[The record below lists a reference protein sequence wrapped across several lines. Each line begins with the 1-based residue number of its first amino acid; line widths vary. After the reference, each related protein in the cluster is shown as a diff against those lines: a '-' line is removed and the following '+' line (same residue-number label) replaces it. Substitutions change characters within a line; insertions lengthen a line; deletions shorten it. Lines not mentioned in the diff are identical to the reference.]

1 MNITTSTNPPLY
13 HFQQAHPSFI
23 IFFDITLFLSN
34 LAQYFFPSP
43 SLHNTKSRMISPPH
57 SLFSS
62 ITSSSCPIQL
72 KKEKKRKQ
80 ISESLWWQPNT
91 PLHYK
96 SRMMMINKKKEE
108 ERRPGTGGERGTT
121 GSPLNKFP
129 SLPLFLYTL
138 CSALLRSIRLACF
151 LVFGRRELKPAV
163 GFYTRGIPRSIYDI
177 RALQV
182 RPMFR
187 VIKSVLPIY
196 PKYINFLI

>member
-1 MNITTSTNPPLY
+1 MNITTSTNPPLD
-13 HFQQAHPSFI
+13 HLQQAHPSFI
-23 IFFDITLFLSN
+23 IFFDITRFLSN

-43 SLHNTKSRMISPPH
+43 PLHNTKSRMISPPH

-96 SRMMMINKKKEE
+96 SRMMMMINKKKEE

-129 SLPLFLYTL
+129 IASFSSTLPLYSML
-138 CSALLRSIRLACF
+138 CSAPVGKPRLLS
-151 LVFGRRELKPAV
+151 G
-163 GFYTRGIPRSIYDI
+163 
-177 RALQV
+177 V
-182 RPMFR
+182 RPSR
-187 VIKSVLPIY
+187 IEAGGG
-196 PKYINFLI
+196 FL